1 MENMENTSNSKWIE
15 VLKVE
20 LFLGVFVGIDEFE
33 IIEESV
39 VIFVVVFD
47 QLVNQIWKKN
57 CRKTFF

>member
-1 MENMENTSNSKWIE
+1 MENTNNSKWID

-47 QLVNQIWKKN
+47 QLVNQIWKK
-57 CRKTFF
+57 KL